1 MQPKSISDAARDN
14 ANRDAQANEKYN
26 TSRLSLL
33 QYNNNIENAKIA
45 GIGQANADAISQS
58 GLARAQGIQAGANA
72 FSSALSASAQGFAST
87 ANGLRAER
95 VNRENVLIGADSR
108 NISYFL
114 NKIFISFSCLY
125 LLITCVLNI

>member
-1 MQPKSISDAARDN
+1 M
-14 ANRDAQANEKYN
+14 
-26 TSRLSLL
+26 
-33 QYNNNIENAKIA
+33 YNNNIENAKIA

-108 NISYFL
+108 NKVDYLIANTKTAG
-114 NKIFISFSCLY
+114 NKQQADNLWNTWKNSSDKNLKQYATELASAYNFS
-125 LLITCVLNI
+125 